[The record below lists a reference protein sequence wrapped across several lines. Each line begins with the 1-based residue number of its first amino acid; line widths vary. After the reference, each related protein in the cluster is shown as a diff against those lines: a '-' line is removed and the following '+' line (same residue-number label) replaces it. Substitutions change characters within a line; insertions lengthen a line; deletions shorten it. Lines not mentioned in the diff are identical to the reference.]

1 MSDIY
6 TPPPR
11 TAYYL
16 AQAFYMPSDKG
27 DRWAISFSGR
37 SSVLVASALSVVVT
51 LSFAALWKIICF
63 VSLMFQGNE
72 SRRRFVGMIML
83 WNSGDAIAAFLRL
96 VTYTVRC
103 YPRTITKP
111 KTGESET
118 PSGASQ
124 NTSQEGK
131 RPKQRGDFLYGLS
144 LCLVCFAVWGG
155 SVAMSTVVSWLV
167 SIGHVAPV
175 NPSVLFYPDI
185 PGEVAVQQLKDFGLR
200 APGILRSLGSVEA
213 AKVTLR
219 TRVSIEGGDTGLIP
233 NGNDL
238 GHELNYD
245 YNLTGVEL
253 GLRGGDGLSLGVK
266 GFCRTE
272 YDWYRPDMSTN
283 ASDVYHLWNN
293 ENQSRSIRLSEDAIT
308 RAPTAA
314 FLLPNEYFTAA
325 VGPPADSN
333 YSFAIIVSSARR
345 TSVTEGSDP
354 WYTTELRDQPA
365 DLSHY
370 NAKFW
375 MKRARPILSC
385 WEQMKWLH
393 KGTALDSIA
402 DLRYQTDRTIPDV
415 LVAVL
420 EATFFGGPMLVRLGN
435 ASGDS
440 ALRSRTTSPNGVI
453 DASMSSIDTDME
465 RLVLASFVATRNIF
479 NDATMFGGSEQ
490 NYPNVFRGGN
500 GQPEEGSGHFVVSS
514 PDIQTFS
521 LTGIICLVSIL
532 VFLTAIWL
540 LLEFLLLVLKGRHHP
555 FWCKYHVLDAVQ
567 LFRCLYEKN
576 DPDRTFTKTDRPTSE
591 DLPKIRPYGGWRC
604 NEGVPQQQIF
614 REANGKDT
622 IFNIEDDF
630 CLLTPCKEKSC
641 MGHILKDLA
650 KEVNRNSVIE
660 PKEPVRSDRTTPDPD
675 TAMPQGDYEKRP
687 AHDTIN
693 PSNLSNGH
701 S

>member
-27 DRWAISFSGR
+27 DRWAIAFSGR

-63 VSLMFQGNE
+63 LSLMFQGNE

-111 KTGESET
+111 KTKGPATPNGAPQELNTRESKT
-118 PSGASQ
+118 TSGASQ
-124 NTSQEGK
+124 NTHQKEK
-131 RPKQRGDFLYGLS
+131 HPKQRGDFLYGLS

-185 PGEVAVQQLKDFGLR
+185 PGQVAVQQLKDFGLR
-200 APGILRSLGSVEA
+200 APGMLRSLGSVEA
-213 AKVTLR
+213 AQVTLR
-219 TRVSIEGGDTGLIP
+219 NRVSIESWDTGLIP
-233 NGNDL
+233 NGTDL
-238 GHELNYD
+238 KHELKYD
-245 YNLTGVEL
+245 YTLTGVDL
-253 GLRGGDGLSLGVK
+253 GLQGGDGLSLGVE
-266 GFCRTE
+266 GHCRTE
-272 YDWYRPDMSTN
+272 YDWYRPEFSNN
-283 ASDVYHLWNN
+283 ASEVYHLWNDK
-293 ENQSRSIRLSEDAIT
+293 NQPWPVELSEDAIT

-314 FLLPNEYFTAA
+314 FQIPKED
-325 VGPPADSN
+325 VGNGQPGISN
-333 YSFAIIVSSARR
+333 YSFAIIVHSARR

-365 DLSHY
+365 DASKY
-370 NAKFW
+370 YAKFW

-385 WEQMKWLH
+385 WEQMQWSH
-393 KGTALDSIA
+393 KGTALNSIE
-402 DLRYQTDRTIPDV
+402 DLRDQPGRTIPDI
-415 LVAVL
+415 LVKVL
-420 EATFFGGPMLVRLGN
+420 EVTFLSGPMLVRLGN
-435 ASGDS
+435 GSGDS

-453 DASMSSIDTDME
+453 DASMSSIKSDIE

-479 NDATMFGGSEQ
+479 IDTTMFGGSETT
-490 NYPNVFRGGN
+490 NGYPNVFQGGN
-500 GQPEEGSGHFVVSS
+500 GQAEKGSGHFVVSS

-532 VFLTAIWL
+532 VLLTAIWL
-540 LLEFLLLVLKGRHHP
+540 LLELLLLVLKGRHHP
-555 FWCKYHVLDAVQ
+555 VWCKYHVLDAVQ
-567 LFRCLYEKN
+567 LFRCLYERN
-576 DPDRTFTKTDRPTSE
+576 DPPHEFSRTNRPTSE
-591 DLPKIRPYGGWRC
+591 NLPKIRAYGGWRC
-604 NEGVPQQQIF
+604 TDGVPQQQIF
-614 REANGKDT
+614 HEGEDT
-622 IFNIEDDF
+622 ASNIEDDF
-630 CLLTPCKEKSC
+630 CLLTPCKETSC

-650 KEVNRNSVIE
+650 KEVNPTK
-660 PKEPVRSDRTTPDPD
+660 PKLDA
-675 TAMPQGDYEKRP
+675 AMPKGDYEKG
-687 AHDTIN
+687 AAQDTIN
-693 PSNLSNGH
+693 PGNISNRH
-701 S
+701 T

>member
-1 MSDIY
+1 
-6 TPPPR
+6 
-11 TAYYL
+11 
-16 AQAFYMPSDKG
+16 
-27 DRWAISFSGR
+27 
-37 SSVLVASALSVVVT
+37 
-51 LSFAALWKIICF
+51 
-63 VSLMFQGNE
+63 
-72 SRRRFVGMIML
+72 
-83 WNSGDAIAAFLRL
+83 
-96 VTYTVRC
+96 
-103 YPRTITKP
+103 
-111 KTGESET
+111 
-118 PSGASQ
+118 
-124 NTSQEGK
+124 
-131 RPKQRGDFLYGLS
+131 
-144 LCLVCFAVWGG
+144 
-155 SVAMSTVVSWLV
+155 MSTVVSWLV

-175 NPSVLFYPDI
+175 NPSVLFYPEI
-185 PGEVAVQQLKDFGLR
+185 PSEVAVQQLKDFGLR

-219 TRVSIEGGDTGLIP
+219 NRVSIESEDTGLIP
-233 NGNDL
+233 NGTDL
-238 GHELNYD
+238 GYELSYNYS
-245 YNLTGVEL
+245 LTGVEL

-272 YDWYRPDMSTN
+272 YDWYRPNISTN

-293 ENQSRSIRLSEDAIT
+293 TNQPWSVGLSEDAIT

-314 FLLPNEYFTAA
+314 FQFLNED
-325 VGPPADSN
+325 VVNGPPAKSN

-354 WYTTELRDQPA
+354 WYTTELRQ
-365 DLSHY
+365 Y
-370 NAKFW
+370 KAKFW

-385 WEQMKWLH
+385 WEQMNWLH
-393 KGTALDSIA
+393 KGTALNSIE
-402 DLRYQTDRTIPDV
+402 DLRKQTDRTIPNV

-440 ALRSRTTSPNGVI
+440 ALRSVTTSPNGVI
-453 DASMSSIDTDME
+453 DAFMSSIKNDME

-479 NDATMFGGSEQ
+479 SDATMFDGPEQ
-490 NYPNVFRGGN
+490 NYPNVFQGGN

-540 LLEFLLLVLKGRHHP
+540 LLELLLLVLKGHHHP

-576 DPDRTFTKTDRPTSE
+576 DPPHKFSRTNRPTSE
-591 DLPKIRPYGGWRC
+591 NLPKIRAYGGWRC
-604 NEGVPQQQIF
+604 IDGVPQQQIF
-614 REANGKDT
+614 HEGEDT
-622 IFNIEDDF
+622 ASNIKDDF
-630 CLLTPCKEKSC
+630 CLLAPCKEKSC

-650 KEVNRNSVIE
+650 DEVNRNSVIE
-660 PKEPVRSDRTTPDPD
+660 PKEPVRSDRTTPEPD

-687 AHDTIN
+687 AQDIIN

>member
-27 DRWAISFSGR
+27 DRWAIAFSGK

-63 VSLMFQGNE
+63 LSLLFTGNE

-96 VTYTVRC
+96 VTYTIQC
-103 YPRTITKP
+103 YPRTIKEP
-111 KTGESET
+111 KTRGSVT
-118 PSGASQ
+118 ANGTTQ
-124 NTSQEGK
+124 GGHQEEK
-131 RPKQRGDFLYGLS
+131 KLPKQRGDFLYGLS

-175 NPSVLFYPDI
+175 NPSVLFYPNV
-185 PGEVAVQQLKDFGLR
+185 PGQVPVQQLKDFGLR

-219 TRVSIEGGDTGLIP
+219 TRVNITSEDLGLIP
-233 NGNDL
+233 NGTDL
-238 GHELNYD
+238 LHEVNYA

-253 GLRGGDGLSLGVK
+253 GLRGGDGLALGVK
-266 GFCRTE
+266 GYCRTE
-272 YDWYRPDMSTN
+272 YSWYRPNISTN
-283 ASDVYHLWNN
+283 ASEAYHLWNN
-293 ENQSRSIRLSEDAIT
+293 ENQPWSIGLSEVAIA

-314 FLLPNEYFTAA
+314 FQFPSEYL
-325 VGPPADSN
+325 VKGPPADSN
-333 YSFAIIVSSARR
+333 YSFAMIVNSARR

-354 WYTTELRDQPA
+354 WYSTELRDQPA
-365 DLSHY
+365 SPSQF

-385 WEQMKWLH
+385 WEQMQWSH

-402 DLRYQTDRTIPDV
+402 NLRDQPGRTIPDV
-415 LVAVL
+415 LVKVL
-420 EATFFGGPMLVRLGN
+420 ETTFFAGPMLVRLGN

-453 DASMSSIDTDME
+453 DASMSSIDSDME

-479 NDATMFGGSEQ
+479 IDATMFGGSDQ

-500 GQPEEGSGHFVVSS
+500 GQAEEGSGHFVVSS

-521 LTGIICLVSIL
+521 LTGIISLVAIL
-532 VFLTAIWL
+532 IFLTAIWG
-540 LLEFLLLVLKGRHHP
+540 LLELLLLVSKGPRNP

-567 LFRCLYEKN
+567 LFRCLYETN
-576 DPDRTFTKTDRPTSE
+576 DLR
-591 DLPKIRPYGGWRC
+591 RPYGGWPC
-604 NEGVPQQQIF
+604 NEGIPQD
-614 REANGKDT
+614 RLVLDVGGKETTLYYEKDLCQL
-622 IFNIEDDF
+622 E
-630 CLLTPCKEKSC
+630 LCKKKHC
-641 MGHILKDLA
+641 MGHILKDTCIA
-650 KEVNRNSVIE
+650 KEVDPASEIKPE
-660 PKEPVRSDRTTPDPD
+660 GTVRSNQTTPEPDPSNSQSRD
-675 TAMPQGDYEKRP
+675 EKRL
-687 AHDTIN
+687 AQETIN
-693 PSNLSNGH
+693 PFDPSNGQ